1 MESQRGM
8 TKDID
13 VGIIIESRESLSCIL
28 VNREVS
34 ADERWGELGHEVG
47 LCCAGLNRFSHVQ
60 LPGTL

>member
-1 MESQRGM
+1 M

-13 VGIIIESRESLSCIL
+13 VGITIESKESLSCIL

-34 ADERWGELGHEVG
+34 ADERWGELGHEVAYG
-47 LCCAGLNRFSHVQ
+47 LCYARLNRFSHVQ

>member
-1 MESQRGM
+1 M

-13 VGIIIESRESLSCIL
+13 GGIIIESKESPSCIL

-34 ADERWGELGHEVG
+34 ADERWGELGREVACR
-47 LCCAGLNRFSHVQ
+47 LCCAGLNPFSHVQ